1 MSERYAGELIW
12 VVDRV
17 GREIASLIEDETG
30 ATRAVPFGD
39 LPQGTREGD
48 VLRVPLDASG
58 VPDWRAAA
66 ADESLRR
73 ERMEEARAAL
83 ERLRRRD
90 PGGDVKL

>member
-1 MSERYAGELIW
+1 MSERDATGRIW

-17 GREIASLIEDETG
+17 SREIASLVEDESGT
-30 ATRAVPFGD
+30 TRDVPRRD
-39 LPQGTREGD
+39 LPHDIREGD
-48 VLRVPLDASG
+48 VLRVPDDVSRE
-58 VPDWRAAA
+58 PDWRAAT

-90 PGGDVKL
+90 PGGDVEL